1 MCFSAVFLALS
12 KGRFMMLSRPFSY
25 HGHPT
30 EILRQFTPNW
40 FTVTMGTG
48 VLALLLN
55 QLPGPAWLPGLA
67 AWVWRANI
75 ALFAIFTVL
84 YAAHWLFYPRQAVKS
99 LSHPVVPMFLG
110 AIPMGLATITN
121 GTLVFGHDAQLA
133 LRLWEVD
140 TGLSVLI
147 GLGVPF
153 AMVVSQK
160 HVLESMTGVWLLPIV
175 ACEVAAASGALLAP
189 HLPAEAAGLVLAG
202 YGLWALSVPLAM
214 GILTILFLR
223 LVLHSL
229 PPAEMA
235 VSSWLALGPLGTGA
249 LGLLLLGHAAPAAFA
264 GGKLAFLG
272 SVAQGI
278 GVIGGLAIWAY
289 GAWWLAL
296 AVAMTLAHRPHRLP
310 FNMGWWGF
318 TFPLGVFILATN
330 ALGAQTGFTAFVVA
344 GHLMTDIFVVLWGLV
359 ALRTLCGAYHGSLFV
374 SPCVPPRTKM
384 SGPVGAVAPASRCG

>member
-1 MCFSAVFLALS
+1 
-12 KGRFMMLSRPFSY
+12 MLSRPLS
-25 HGHPT
+25 HHERPA
-30 EILRQFTPNW
+30 EIVRQFTPNW

-55 QLPGPAWLPGLA
+55 QLPGPAWLPVLA
-67 AWVWRANI
+67 AGVWRANI
-75 ALFAIFTVL
+75 ALFSLFSLL
-84 YAAHWLFYPRQAVKS
+84 YIAHWLFYPRQAINS
-99 LSHPVVPMFLG
+99 LSHSVVPMFLG
-110 AIPMGLATITN
+110 AIPMGFATIVN
-121 GTLVFGHDAQLA
+121 GTLVFGHNPELA
-133 LRLWEVD
+133 LRLWEIDVV
-140 TGLSVLI
+140 LSVLI

-160 HVLESMTGVWLLPIV
+160 HALEAMTGVWLLPIV

-189 HLPAEAAGLVLAG
+189 HLPASVAANLVLAG

-249 LGLLLLGHAAPAAFA
+249 LGLLLLGQAAPAAFA
-264 GGKLAFLG
+264 GGNLVFLD
-272 SVAQGI
+272 SVARGV

-330 ALGAQTGFTAFVVA
+330 ALGAQTKLLAFIVA
-344 GHLMTDIFVVLWGLV
+344 GHVLTWIFVMLWSLV
-359 ALRTLCGAYHGSLFV
+359 AVRTLRGAYHGSLFT
-374 SPCVPPRTKM
+374 SPCAPPRARM
-384 SGPVGAVAPASRCG
+384 HGPAEAVAPASRCG

>member
-1 MCFSAVFLALS
+1 
-12 KGRFMMLSRPFSY
+12 MLSRPFSY
-25 HGHPT
+25 HEHPV
-30 EILRQFTPNW
+30 EIVRQFTPNW

-55 QLPGPAWLPGLA
+55 QLPGPAWLPVLA
-67 AWVWRANI
+67 AGVWRANI
-75 ALFAIFTVL
+75 ALFSLFSLL
-84 YAAHWLFYPRQAVKS
+84 YIAHWLFYTRQAINS
-99 LSHPVVPMFLG
+99 LSHSVVPMFLG
-110 AIPMGLATITN
+110 AIPMGFATIVN
-121 GTLVFGHDAQLA
+121 GTLVFGHNPELA
-133 LRLWEVD
+133 LRLWEIDVV
-140 TGLSVLI
+140 LSVLI

-160 HVLESMTGVWLLPIV
+160 HALEAMTGVWLLPIV

-189 HLPAEAAGLVLAG
+189 HLPAHVAVNLVLAG
-202 YGLWALSVPLAM
+202 YVLWALSVPLAM
-214 GILTILFLR
+214 GIITILFLR

-249 LGLLLLGHAAPAAFA
+249 LGLLLLGHAAPAAFV
-264 GGKLAFLG
+264 GSKLAFIG

-278 GVIGGLAIWAY
+278 GVIGGLVVWAY

-296 AVAMTLAHRPHRLP
+296 AVAMVLAQRPHKLP

-330 ALGAQTGFTAFVVA
+330 ALGAQTGLAAFTIA
-344 GHLMTDIFVVLWGLV
+344 GHTMTGVFVALWGLV

>member
-1 MCFSAVFLALS
+1 
-12 KGRFMMLSRPFSY
+12 MLSRPFS
-25 HGHPT
+25 HHEHPA
-30 EILRQFTPNW
+30 EIIRQFTPNW

-55 QLPGPAWLPGLA
+55 QLPGPAWLPVLA
-67 AWVWRANI
+67 AGIWRANVV
-75 ALFAIFTVL
+75 LFSIFTAL
-84 YAAHWLFYPRQAVKS
+84 YAAHWLFYPRQAIKS
-99 LSHPVVPMFLG
+99 FSHPVVPMFLG

-121 GTLVFGHDAQLA
+121 GTLVFSHDPQLA
-133 LRLWEVD
+133 LRLWEID
-140 TGLSVLI
+140 TVLSVLT
-147 GLGVPF
+147 GLGVPLV
-153 AMVVSQK
+153 MVVSQK
-160 HVLESMTGVWLLPIV
+160 HVLESMTGVWLLPVV

-189 HLPAEAAGLVLAG
+189 HLPASVAMNLVLAG
-202 YGLWALSVPLAM
+202 YVLWALSVPLAM

-249 LGLLLLGHAAPAAFA
+249 LGLLLLGQAAPVAFT
-264 GGKLAFLG
+264 GSKLALIG
-272 SVAQGI
+272 GVAQGV

-296 AVAMTLAHRPHRLP
+296 AVAMVLVQRPHQLP

-330 ALGAQTGFTAFVVA
+330 ALGVQT
-344 GHLMTDIFVVLWGLV
+344 GLV
-359 ALRTLCGAYHGSLFV
+359 AFMIASHVMTGIFAGLWVVVAARTLRGAYLGSLFA
-374 SPCVPPRTKM
+374 SPVMLAR
-384 SGPVGAVAPASRCG
+384 

>member
-1 MCFSAVFLALS
+1 
-12 KGRFMMLSRPFSY
+12 MLSRPFS
-25 HGHPT
+25 HHEHPA
-30 EILRQFTPNW
+30 EIVRQFTPNW

-55 QLPGPAWLPGLA
+55 QLPGPAWLPVLA
-67 AWVWRANI
+67 AGIWRANI
-75 ALFAIFTVL
+75 VLFSVFSLL
-84 YAAHWLFYPRQAVKS
+84 YAANWLLYPRQAISS

-121 GTLVFGHDAQLA
+121 GTLVFGHDPQLA

-140 TGLSVLI
+140 AVLSVLT
-147 GLGVPF
+147 GLGVPL
-153 AMVVSQK
+153 AMVVKQK
-160 HVLESMTGVWLLPIV
+160 HALESMTGVWLLPVV

-189 HLPAEAAGLVLAG
+189 HLPPAVAANLVLAG

-229 PPAEMA
+229 PPPEMA

-264 GGKLAFLG
+264 GSNLAFLG
-272 SVAQGI
+272 GVAPGM
-278 GVIGGLAIWAY
+278 GLIGGLVIWAY
-289 GAWWLAL
+289 GAWWLAM
-296 AVAMTLAHRPHRLP
+296 AVAMVLTHRPHQLP

-330 ALGAQTGFTAFVVA
+330 ALGAQTGLAAFAIA
-344 GHLMTDIFVVLWGLV
+344 GHMLTWVFLALWSVV
-359 ALRTLCGAYHGSLFV
+359 ALRTLRGAYHGSLFI
-374 SPCVPPRTKM
+374 SPSAPRR
-384 SGPVGAVAPASRCG
+384 VA

>member
-1 MCFSAVFLALS
+1 
-12 KGRFMMLSRPFSY
+12 MLSRPFS
-25 HGHPT
+25 HHEHPA
-30 EILRQFTPNW
+30 EIVRQFTPNW

-55 QLPGPAWLPGLA
+55 QLPGPAWLPVLA

-75 ALFAIFTVL
+75 VLFSVFSLL
-84 YAAHWLFYPRQAVKS
+84 YAAHWLFYPRQAMQS
-99 LSHPVVPMFLG
+99 LSHSVVPMFLG

-121 GTLVFGHDAQLA
+121 GTLVFGHDPQLA

-140 TGLSVLI
+140 VVLSVLI

-160 HVLESMTGVWLLPIV
+160 HLLESMTGVWLLPIV

-189 HLPAEAAGLVLAG
+189 HVPQAMAANLVLAG

-249 LGLLLLGHAAPAAFA
+249 LGLLLLGHAAPYAFA
-264 GGKLAFLG
+264 GGGLAFLG
-272 SVAQGI
+272 GVAQGV

-296 AVAMTLAHRPHRLP
+296 AVAMTLAQRPHRLP

-330 ALGAQTGFTAFVVA
+330 ALGAQTGLAVFAVA
-344 GHLMTDIFVVLWGLV
+344 GHVLTWIFLALWSLV
-359 ALRTLCGAYHGSLFV
+359 AVRTLRGAYHGSLFA
-374 SPCVPPRTKM
+374 SPCAPPRVRAYE
-384 SGPVGAVAPASRCG
+384 PAGAVAHASRCR

>member
-1 MCFSAVFLALS
+1 MLS
-12 KGRFMMLSRPFSY
+12 KPFS
-25 HGHPT
+25 HHEHPA
-30 EILRQFTPNW
+30 EIVRQFTPNW

-55 QLPGPAWLPGLA
+55 QLPGPAWLPVLA
-67 AWVWRANI
+67 AGVWRANI
-75 ALFAIFTVL
+75 VLFSLFSLIYL
-84 YAAHWLFYPRQAVKS
+84 AHWVVYPRQAVKIF
-99 LSHPVVPMFLG
+99 SHPVVPMFLG

-121 GTLVFGHDAQLA
+121 GTLIFGHDPQLA

-140 TGLSVLI
+140 AVLSVLT
-147 GLGVPF
+147 GLGVPL
-153 AMVVSQK
+153 AMVVKQK
-160 HVLESMTGVWLLPIV
+160 HLLESMTGVWLLPIV

-189 HLPAEAAGLVLAG
+189 HLPRDVAANLVLAG

-229 PPAEMA
+229 PPPEMA
-235 VSSWLALGPLGTGA
+235 VSSWLALGPLGTGS
-249 LGLLLLGHAAPAAFA
+249 LGLLLLGHAAPAAFT
-264 GGKLAFLG
+264 GGNLAFLG

-278 GVIGGLAIWAY
+278 GIIGGLAIWAY

-296 AVAMTLAHRPHRLP
+296 AVAMVLAHRPHRLP

-330 ALGAQTGFTAFVVA
+330 ALGAQTGLLAFIIAGHVLTWIFLTLWSVVA
-344 GHLMTDIFVVLWGLV
+344 V
-359 ALRTLCGAYHGSLFV
+359 RTLRGAYHGSLFAAPYV
-374 SPCVPPRTKM
+374 SPRAAM
-384 SGPVGAVAPASRCG
+384 RF

>member
-1 MCFSAVFLALS
+1 
-12 KGRFMMLSRPFSY
+12 MLRKPFS
-25 HGHPT
+25 HHEHPA
-30 EILRQFTPNW
+30 EIVRQFTPNW

-67 AWVWRANI
+67 ADIWRVNIGLFSLFTLLYGARWV
-75 ALFAIFTVL
+75 
-84 YAAHWLFYPRQAVKS
+84 FYPGQAAKIFN
-99 LSHPVVPMFLG
+99 HPVMPMFLG

-121 GTLVFGHDAQLA
+121 GTLVFGHDPQLA

-140 TGLSVLI
+140 AVLSVLT

-160 HVLESMTGVWLLPIV
+160 HVLENMTGVWLLPIV
-175 ACEVAAASGALLAP
+175 ASEVAAASGALLAP
-189 HLPAEAAGLVLAG
+189 HLPQEVAANLVLAG
-202 YGLWALSVPLAM
+202 YGLWALSVPLAL

-229 PPAEMA
+229 PPPELA

-249 LGLLLLGHAAPAAFA
+249 LGLLLLGHAAPGAFA
-264 GGKLAFLG
+264 GGQLAFVG
-272 SVAQGI
+272 NVAQGI
-278 GVIGGLAIWAY
+278 GIVGGVVLWAY

-296 AVAMTLAHRPHRLP
+296 AVAMTIAHRPHKLP

-330 ALGAQTGFTAFVVA
+330 ALGAQTGLLAFIITGHVLSWVFVA
-344 GHLMTDIFVVLWGLV
+344 LWSIV
-359 ALRTLCGAYHGSLFV
+359 ALRTLRGAYHGALFAA
-374 SPCVPPRTKM
+374 PCAPPR
-384 SGPVGAVAPASRCG
+384 ARRRLA

>member
-1 MCFSAVFLALS
+1 MLS
-12 KGRFMMLSRPFSY
+12 KPFS
-25 HGHPT
+25 HHEHPV
-30 EILRQFTPNW
+30 EIVRQFTPNW

-55 QLPGPAWLPGLA
+55 QMPGPAWMPEVA
-67 AWVWRANI
+67 AFVWRLNI
-75 ALFAIFTVL
+75 VLFSLFTLL
-84 YAAHWLFYPRQAVKS
+84 YVARWLFYPRQAMNIFR
-99 LSHPVVPMFLG
+99 HPVAPMFLG

-121 GTLVFGHDAQLA
+121 GTMLFGHDPQLA

-140 TGLSVLI
+140 AVLSVLT

-189 HLPAEAAGLVLAG
+189 HMVPAVAANLVLAG

-214 GILTILFLR
+214 GVLTILFLR

-249 LGLLLLGHAAPAAFA
+249 LGLLLLGHVAPYAFT
-264 GGKLAFLG
+264 GTELAFLG
-272 SVAQGI
+272 PVAHGI
-278 GVIGGLAIWAY
+278 GVIGGVVIWAY
-289 GAWWLAL
+289 GAWWLTL
-296 AVAMTLAHRPHRLP
+296 AVAMTLAQRPHRLP

-330 ALGAQTGFTAFVVA
+330 ALGGQTKLLAFIIA
-344 GHLMTDIFVVLWGLV
+344 GHVLTGIFVVLWSIV
-359 ALRTLCGAYHGSLFV
+359 AVRTVRGAYHGSLFAA
-374 SPCVPPRTKM
+374 PCAPPRIRATPQK
-384 SGPVGAVAPASRCG
+384 V